1 MITKTQDWKRFKTNP
16 LLLLPRCRIQFSF
29 VEIHPG
35 KSKKNDFSQE
45 NMLWFFTDVT
55 IKMILID
62 LIDNKNKQTN
72 KQNILASQMESNRSK

>member
-1 MITKTQDWKRFKTNP
+1 
-16 LLLLPRCRIQFSF
+16 
-29 VEIHPG
+29 
-35 KSKKNDFSQE
+35 
-45 NMLWFFTDVT
+45 MLWFFTDVT